1 MTNLLKYL
9 PAWLIAMVAI
19 FAPEKAAICTALVL
33 ILIDLVTGVWAA
45 KKRGEAITSSGLK
58 TTIYKIVFYELDICL
73 GFLAQT
79 YLTGTVLPVCNL
91 ITSVIGL
98 TEMTSILEN
107 LQTINPNISWAS
119 LISKFNTTKDNT

>member
-1 MTNLLKYL
+1 
-9 PAWLIAMVAI
+9 LI
-19 FAPEKAAICTALVL
+19 
-33 ILIDLVTGVWAA
+33 TGVWAA
-45 KKRGEAITSSGLK
+45 KKQGQAITSGGLK
-58 TTIYKIVFYELDICL
+58 MTIYKIVFYELAICM

-119 LISKFNTTKDNT
+119 LVARFNTTKNSV

>member
-45 KKRGEAITSSGLK
+45 KKRGEAITSNGLK
-58 TTIYKIVFYELDICL
+58 TTIYKIVFYELAICL

>member
-1 MTNLLKYL
+1 
-9 PAWLIAMVAI
+9 MVAI

-45 KKRGEAITSSGLK
+45 KKRGEAITSNGLK
-58 TTIYKIVFYELDICL
+58 TTIYKIVFYELAICL

>member
-1 MTNLLKYL
+1 MSKYL
-9 PAWLIAMVAI
+9 PLWVLSILAV
-19 FAPEKAAICTALVL
+19 FAPEKAAISTAFIL
-33 ILIDLVTGVWAA
+33 ILCDLITGVWAA
-45 KKRGEAITSSGLK
+45 KKQGQAITSGGLK
-58 TTIYKIVFYELDICL
+58 MTIYKIVFYELAICM

-119 LISKFNTTKDNT
+119 LVARFNTTKNSV

>member
-58 TTIYKIVFYELDICL
+58 TTIYKIVFYELAICL